1 MKNTGILL
9 SLLVTLSILPSLG
22 LTFAASAISIETSQ
36 SVYEYGDHLIMIINV
51 SEITGEDAFIF
62 IAKTNFAGVEAGM
75 GAKVGESGDYHLC
88 DKVPAERRSLLL
100 QQPIYQEYNEFP
112 SKFPFDATIWKPG
125 TYVLELEY
133 LGDKSSTQFI
143 IEDTGKIAL
152 PFWIKDLAHMW
163 ITEPLVTDKDFARA
177 LEYLIEKGIISIP
190 YTEPGT
196 ETVSSI
202 PEWVKNNAEWWIEGK
217 ISDTEFTLALQY
229 LVKTGIITVNSSN
242 V

>member
-1 MKNTGILL
+1 MKIAGILL
-9 SLLVTLSILPSLG
+9 SLLIIMTILPSIG
-22 LTFAASAISIETSQ
+22 LTFAESAISIATNQ
-36 SVYEYGDHLIMIINV
+36 SVYEYGDHLVMIISV
-51 SEITGEDAFIF
+51 SEITGDDVSIY
-62 IAKTNFAGVEAGM
+62 IT
-75 GAKVGESGDYHLC
+75 D
-88 DKVPAERRSLLL
+88 PTERRSLLL
-100 QQPIYQEYNEFP
+100 QQPISQEYTEFP

-133 LGDKSSTQFI
+133 LEDKSSTQFI
-143 IEDTGKIAL
+143 IEETGKIAL

-190 YTEPGT
+190 YTEPDT
-196 ETVSSI
+196 ETISSI

-229 LVKTGIITVNSSN
+229 LVKTGIITVNLSN

>member
-1 MKNTGILL
+1 MKIGGILL
-9 SLLVTLSILPSLG
+9 SSLIIMAILPGIGYSL
-22 LTFAASAISIETSQ
+22 AESAISITTNQ
-36 SVYEYGDHLIMIINV
+36 SVYEYGDHLVMIISV
-51 SEITGEDAFIF
+51 SEITGEDVSIY
-62 IAKTNFAGVEAGM
+62 IT
-75 GAKVGESGDYHLC
+75 D
-88 DKVPAERRSLLL
+88 PAERRSLLL
-100 QQPIYQEYNEFP
+100 QQPISQEYTEFP

-177 LEYLIEKGIISIP
+177 LEYLIERGIISIP

-217 ISDTEFTLALQY
+217 ISDTEFALALQY
-229 LVKTGIITVNSSN
+229 LVKAGIITVNLSN

>member
-1 MKNTGILL
+1 MKNAGMLL

-22 LTFAASAISIETSQ
+22 LTFAAPTISIETSQ

-51 SEITGEDAFIF
+51 SEITGDDARIY
-62 IAKTNFAGVEAGM
+62 IT
-75 GAKVGESGDYHLC
+75 D
-88 DKVPAERRSLLL
+88 PAERKSLLL
-100 QQPIYQEYNEFP
+100 QQPISQKYVEFP
-112 SKFPFDATIWKPG
+112 SKFPFDSAIWKPG
-125 TYVLELEY
+125 TYVLEFEY
-133 LGDKSSTQFI
+133 SGDKSSTQFT

-152 PFWIKDLAHMW
+152 PFWIKDLAKMW
-163 ITEPLVTDKDFARA
+163 INEPLVTDKDFARA
-177 LEYLIEKGIISIP
+177 IEYLIQYEIIKIP
-190 YTEPGT
+190 YTEPEG
-196 ETVSSI
+196 ETISSI

>member
-1 MKNTGILL
+1 MKIAGMLL
-9 SLLVTLSILPSLG
+9 SSLIIMAILSSVDLA
-22 LTFAASAISIETSQ
+22 FAAPSISIETSQ
-36 SVYEYGDHLIMIINV
+36 NVYEYGDHLVMIINV
-51 SEITGEDAFIF
+51 SEITGDDASIY
-62 IAKTNFAGVEAGM
+62 IT
-75 GAKVGESGDYHLC
+75 D
-88 DKVPAERRSLLL
+88 PAERRSLLL
-100 QQPIYQEYNEFP
+100 QQPISQEYNEFP

-196 ETVSSI
+196 ETVPSI

-217 ISDTEFTLALQY
+217 ISDTEFALALQY
-229 LVKTGIITVNSSN
+229 LVKAGIITVNLSN
-242 V
+242 M

>member
-1 MKNTGILL
+1 MKIAGILL
-9 SLLVTLSILPSLG
+9 SSLIIMAILPSIG
-22 LTFAASAISIETSQ
+22 LTFAESATSIATNQ
-36 SVYEYGDHLIMIINV
+36 SVYEYGDHLVMIISV
-51 SEITGEDAFIF
+51 SEITGDDASIY
-62 IAKTNFAGVEAGM
+62 IT
-75 GAKVGESGDYHLC
+75 D
-88 DKVPAERRSLLL
+88 PTERRSLLL
-100 QQPIYQEYNEFP
+100 QQPISQEYTEFP

-133 LGDKSSTQFI
+133 LEDKSSTQFI
-143 IEDTGKIAL
+143 IEETGKIAL

-177 LEYLIEKGIISIP
+177 LEYLIEKEIISIP

-217 ISDTEFTLALQY
+217 ISDTEFALALQY
-229 LVKTGIITVNSSN
+229 LVKAGIITVNLSN

>member
-1 MKNTGILL
+1 MKNAGILL

-22 LTFAASAISIETSQ
+22 LTFAVPTISIETSQ
-36 SVYEYGDHLIMIINV
+36 SVYEYGDNLVMIINV
-51 SEITGEDAFIF
+51 SEITGDDASIY
-62 IAKTNFAGVEAGM
+62 IT
-75 GAKVGESGDYHLC
+75 D
-88 DKVPAERRSLLL
+88 PTERKSLLL
-100 QQPIYQEYNEFP
+100 QQPIYQEYTEFP
-112 SKFPFDATIWKPG
+112 SKFPFDSAIWKPG
-125 TYVLELEY
+125 KYVLEIEY
-133 LGDKSSTQFI
+133 SGDKSSTQFI

-217 ISDTEFTLALQY
+217 ISDTEFALALQY

>member
-1 MKNTGILL
+1 MKITGIMLF
-9 SLLVTLSILPSLG
+9 SLVIMAILPGIGYSL
-22 LTFAASAISIETSQ
+22 AESAISITTNQ
-36 SVYEYGDHLIMIINV
+36 SVYEYGDHLVMIVNV
-51 SEITGEDAFIF
+51 SEITGDDASIY
-62 IAKTNFAGVEAGM
+62 IIDST
-75 GAKVGESGDYHLC
+75 
-88 DKVPAERRSLLL
+88 ERRSLLL
-100 QQPIYQEYNEFP
+100 QQVISQEYAEFP

-133 LGDKSSTQFI
+133 SGDKSSTQFI

-217 ISDTEFTLALQY
+217 ISDTEFALALQY

>member
-1 MKNTGILL
+1 MKIAGILL
-9 SLLVTLSILPSLG
+9 SSLIIMAILPSIG
-22 LTFAASAISIETSQ
+22 LTFAESAISIATNQ
-36 SVYEYGDHLIMIINV
+36 SVYEYGDHLVMIISV
-51 SEITGEDAFIF
+51 SEITGDDASIY
-62 IAKTNFAGVEAGM
+62 IT
-75 GAKVGESGDYHLC
+75 D
-88 DKVPAERRSLLL
+88 PTERRSLLL
-100 QQPIYQEYNEFP
+100 QQPISQEYTEFP

-143 IEDTGKIAL
+143 IEETGKIAL

-217 ISDTEFTLALQY
+217 ISDTEFALALQY
-229 LVKTGIITVNSSN
+229 LVKTGIITVNLSN